1 MNNSSLI
8 ELYNEVKKKP
18 TPAAKFISDLSEA
31 TNRCESTV
39 RMWVTGRGEPEI
51 NVKKVISLF
60 LGIEIDKLFPSQ
72 SQSHGEN

>member
-8 ELYNEVKKKP
+8 DLYNVVKKEP
-18 TPAAKFISDLSEA
+18 TPAAKFITDLSKA

-39 RMWVTGRGEPEI
+39 RMWVTGRREPEI

-60 LGIEIDKLFPSQ
+60 LGIEIDELFPSH
-72 SQSHGEN
+72 SKSHGEN